1 MNKEISNDFGELPSI
16 NNSGSNNS
24 SSSNSSGGL
33 DKLMKSFNE
42 NKLQIVAFL
51 SFFLFIIFT
60 MSLVLGSV
68 DFTGAEGESAYSGNK
83 SLDKLYEEA
92 EGNKALSN
100 ARMTSKID
108 LSTDDYSCSYFV
120 EYEGNNKRKV
130 YCTSCP
136 SEIDDDVT
144 ENDKFCRQFVY
155 GDDGD
160 FEYALLDNEY
170 VSKRK
175 ATKESKADSDFADL
189 KGELPDCTRSLVDV
203 SKLGNDDDKREQIC
217 NLNTSRDSGS
227 NLERHDCS
235 PDDINKI
242 RDMKYENKCDCDAF
256 SNETFDCIDSNETH
270 KCQIVNEECVL
281 KETSAEEEDDRP
293 GELNEMQ
300 YIWTIFKYSLF
311 IFVMIL
317 IGLGVVIIRIAAV
330 PIHEKKFPTLMRIAN
345 LTGLVLLFISLI
357 LYLDRWSRWAGQ
369 YKYKYKKDM
378 GENRDSKKLE
388 NYKFWEA
395 FILIVVPIFYIC
407 AFIIAKLFGV
417 EGIKEG
423 NYLKN
428 FKDKNLRYFIIIG
441 IVMIIIG
448 IYVAAFWG
456 IEDDQEMDK
465 DEDGNP
471 LKNFPLDYWPLR
483 WLIN

>member
-1 MNKEISNDFGELPSI
+1 MNKDISVGNDFGELPSLD
-16 NNSGSNNS
+16 NS

-68 DFTGAEGESAYSGNK
+68 DFTDEGGGGGEKSYSGNK

-92 EGNKALSN
+92 GGNEALSN

-108 LSTDDYSCSYFV
+108 LSTEDYSCSYFV
-120 EYEGNNKRKV
+120 EYEGNNERKV

-136 SEIDDDVT
+136 DSIEEDVT
-144 ENDKFCRQFVY
+144 ANDKFCRQFVY

-160 FEYALLDNEY
+160 FEYSLLDNEY
-170 VSKRK
+170 VSQRR
-175 ATKESKADSDFADL
+175 ARKESESDRQFAAGDL
-189 KGELPDCTRSLVDV
+189 PECTRTIVDE
-203 SKLGNDDDKREQIC
+203 SKLGTREEREGQIC
-217 NLNTSRDSGS
+217 ELNTSGDSDS
-227 NLERHDCS
+227 NLKAVDCS
-235 PDDINKI
+235 PGDIETI
-242 RDMKYENKCDCDAF
+242 RDLKYENKCDCSKF
-256 SNETFDCIDSNETH
+256 SNTNDADCNSNNDNH
-270 KCQIVNEECVL
+270 KCEISED
-281 KETSAEEEDDRP
+281 KESCQSATGEDN
-293 GELNEMQ
+293 ELNEMQ

-317 IGLGVVIIRIAAV
+317 IGLGVVIIRIVAV
-330 PIHEKKFPTLMRIAN
+330 PINEKKFPTLMMMAN
-345 LTGLVLLFISLI
+345 LLGLILLFISLI
-357 LYLDRWSRWAGQ
+357 MYLVRWSRWAGQ
-369 YKYKYKKDM
+369 YKYKYKKHM

-423 NYLKN
+423 NYWKN

-456 IEDDQEMDK
+456 IEDDPEMDK